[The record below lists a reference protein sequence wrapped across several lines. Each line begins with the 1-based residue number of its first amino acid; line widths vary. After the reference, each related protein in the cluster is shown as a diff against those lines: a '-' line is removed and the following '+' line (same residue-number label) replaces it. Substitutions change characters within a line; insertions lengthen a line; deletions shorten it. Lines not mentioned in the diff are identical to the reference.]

1 MERKYP
7 MNDITHKSVSLREA
21 TARAIVRVGSPETI
35 KAIRLGQVPKGDI
48 FQMARVAAM
57 LGVKKTADLIPD
69 CHPLPIEG
77 FSFSGEMVEQDIL
90 LDIYVKTIYKTGVEV
105 EAMHGASVAALTVY
119 DMLKPLDKQV
129 HIRSIAL
136 LEKKGGKSDRVVIP
150 PAKTKARIMVCSDG
164 VAAGI
169 RTDASGK
176 IVLEKV
182 QKTGISDVT
191 IEVIPDEPEAIEKAL
206 FNAEKDGISWL
217 IFTGGTGLGP
227 RDVTPET
234 VRPWLDR
241 EIPGVMETA
250 RRYGQERMPFA
261 MLSRGLAGVRGNMLV
276 ICLPGSQKGAA
287 ETMEAITPAVLHVF
301 HMMAGGGHS
310 QS

>member
-1 MERKYP
+1 

-21 TARAIVRVGSPETI
+21 TARAIVSVGSPQTI
-35 KAIRLGQVPKGDI
+35 SAIREGQVPKGDI

-77 FSFSGEMVEQDIL
+77 FSFTGNIEDQEIIL
-90 LDIYVKTIYKTGVEV
+90 DVYVKTIYKTGVEV

-136 LEKKGGKSDRVVIP
+136 LEKKGGKSDRTVVP
-150 PAKTKARIMVCSDG
+150 PANAKARVVVCSDG
-164 VAAGI
+164 IAAGQ

-176 IVLEKV
+176 LVAEKIQALGLSSV
-182 QKTGISDVT
+182 DL
-191 IEVIPDEPEAIEKAL
+191 EVIADEPKDIESAVYR
-206 FNAEKDGISWL
+206 AEKEGITWL
-217 IFTGGTGLGP
+217 VFTGGTGLGP

-234 VRPWLDR
+234 LRPLLDR
-241 EIPGVMETA
+241 EIPGVMENA

-261 MLSRGLAGVRGNMLV
+261 MLSRGLAGVRNHML
-276 ICLPGSQKGAA
+276 ILSLPGSKRGAA

-301 HMMAGGGHS
+301 NMMAGGGHGG
-310 QS
+310 

>member
-1 MERKYP
+1 

-21 TARAIVRVGSPETI
+21 TARAIVSVGSPQTI
-35 KAIRLGQVPKGDI
+35 SAIQHGLVPKGDI

-77 FSFSGEMVEQDIL
+77 FSFKGEIVEQEIV

-136 LEKKGGKSDRVVIP
+136 LEKKGGKSDRKVAP
-150 PAKTKARIMVCSDG
+150 PAGAKARVIVCSDG
-164 VAAGI
+164 IAAGQ

-176 IVLEKV
+176 LVAEKIQQLGV
-182 QKTGISDVT
+182 SNVHL
-191 IEVIPDEPEAIEKAL
+191 EVIADEPADIEAAV
-206 FNAEKDGISWL
+206 FRAEQEGITWL
-217 IFTGGTGLGP
+217 VFTGGTGLGP

-234 VRPWLDR
+234 IRPLLDR
-241 EIPGVMETA
+241 EIPGVMENA

-261 MLSRGLAGVRGNMLV
+261 MLSRGLAGVRKNML
-276 ICLPGSQKGAA
+276 ILCLPGSQRGAA
-287 ETMEAITPAVLHVF
+287 ETMEAVTPAVLHVF
-301 HMMAGGGHS
+301 NMMAGGGHGV
-310 QS
+310 